1 MAYHVHKTPGIVLQT
16 LPSGEANIFL
26 TIFTRELGLVK
37 ATAQGARLGRSK
49 MRYGLQKYDVSLF
62 SFVYGKNIW
71 RLTGAVPVSSI
82 YYDFKKKK
90 EELRMIASVCL
101 LLQRLM
107 TGEEQNIKL
116 FDLFTNAVAFL
127 DKSALTEEEIGYFE
141 FLFVLRILYNLG
153 YISGSSGLEVL
164 ALGSQWDKGILQNL
178 SSYKREAISA
188 INRAILE
195 SQL

>member
-1 MAYHVHKTPGIVLQT
+1 MAYHVHKTPGIVLQA
-16 LPSGEANIFL
+16 LPSGEANLFL

-49 MRYGLQKYDVSLF
+49 MRYGLQKYDISQF
-62 SFVYGKNIW
+62 SFVYGKSIW
-71 RLTGAVPVSSI
+71 RITGAVPVSSI
-82 YYDFKKKK
+82 YYDFKEKKG
-90 EELRMIASVCL
+90 ELKMIANACL

-107 TGEEQNIKL
+107 TGEERNTKL
-116 FDLFTNAVAFL
+116 FDLFANAVTFL
-127 DKSALTEEEIGYFE
+127 DKATLSEEEIGYFE

-153 YISGSSGLEVL
+153 YVSGSSGLEVL
-164 ALGSQWDKGILQNL
+164 ALGSGWDKEVLQNL
-178 SSYKREAISA
+178 SSYRKEAISA

>member
-16 LPSGEANIFL
+16 LPSGEANVFL
-26 TIFTRELGLVK
+26 TIFTRELGLIK

-71 RLTGAVPVSSI
+71 RLTGAVPISSI
-82 YYDFKKKK
+82 YYDFKGKKV
-90 EELRMIASVCL
+90 ELKMIANTCL

-107 TGEEQNIKL
+107 TGEECGTKL
-116 FDLFTNAVAFL
+116 FDLFANAVVFL
-127 DKSALTEEEIGYFE
+127 NKATLSEEEIGYFE

-164 ALGSQWDKGILQNL
+164 ALGSGWDKEILQNL
-178 SSYKREAISA
+178 SSYRREAISA